1 MNMSSLRNVAFTA
14 LVVFAVAQAGAA
26 SGASGKTADG
36 KPDMGGVW
44 LVEKPQKEVKTT
56 AGKAPPLKPEA
67 AALYAKRKQA
77 VASGKDAEDPLA
89 LCLPHGVPRLLNAP
103 RPIHILQKPKQI
115 TVLYEANHQARMF
128 YMDEAVPSA
137 DNMPDPTFDGFSV
150 ARWAGNT
157 LVVDTVAMND
167 QTWLDDVGL
176 PHSDAL
182 KVVERY
188 ELDGADRLR
197 VNITVT
203 DPETFTAPWEM
214 QVTYK
219 KQPGL
224 RFKED
229 ACSEKFWHPGK
240 ANSG

>member
-1 MNMSSLRNVAFTA
+1 MSSLRNVTFTA
-14 LVVFAVAQAGAA
+14 LIAFAATHAGAA
-26 SGASGKTADG
+26 SAASGKTADG
-36 KPDMGGVW
+36 KPDLGGVW
-44 LVEKPQKEVKTT
+44 LVEKPQKELKTT

-77 VASGKDAEDPLA
+77 VATGKDAEDPVG
-89 LCLPHGVPRLLNAP
+89 LCLPHGVPRLLSAP
-103 RPIHILQKPKQI
+103 RPIHVLQKPKQV

-128 YMDEAVPSA
+128 YIGEAVPSA
-137 DNMPDPTFDGFSV
+137 DNMPDPTFNGASV
-150 ARWAGNT
+150 ARWSGNA
-157 LVVDTVAMND
+157 LIVDTVAMND

-176 PHSDAL
+176 PHSEAL
-182 KVVERY
+182 KIVERY

-224 RFKED
+224 RFTED

-240 ANSG
+240 GTSG

>member
-1 MNMSSLRNVAFTA
+1 MRTLRHVALSALFAFAAAHVHAGSATA
-14 LVVFAVAQAGAA
+14 
-26 SGASGKTADG
+26 GKTVDG
-36 KPDMGGVW
+36 KPDIGGVW
-44 LVEKPQKEVKTT
+44 LVENPQKEVKTA
-56 AGKAPPLKPEA
+56 AGKTPPLKPEA
-67 AALYAKRKQA
+67 AALYAERKQA
-77 VASGKDAEDPLA
+77 LASGQDAQDPLA

-115 TVLYEANHQARMF
+115 TVLYEANHQHRMF
-128 YMDEAVPSA
+128 YLDEAVPTA
-137 DNMPDPTFDGFSV
+137 DNLPDPTFNGASV
-150 ARWAGNT
+150 AKWSGNT
-157 LVVDTVAMND
+157 LVVETVAMND

-176 PHSDAL
+176 PHTEAL

-197 VNITVT
+197 VNVTVT
-203 DPETFTAPWEM
+203 DPETFTAPWDM
-214 QVTYK
+214 QVTYR

-240 ANSG
+240 DSSG

>member
-1 MNMSSLRNVAFTA
+1 MSSLRKVAFIG
-14 LVVFAVAQAGAA
+14 LMAVAITQAYGASA
-26 SGASGKTADG
+26 ASGKTADG
-36 KPDMGGVW
+36 KPDIGGVW

-77 VASGKDAEDPLA
+77 VASGKDADDPAA
-89 LCLPHGVPRLLNAP
+89 LCLPHGVPRLLNVA

-115 TVLYEANHQARMF
+115 TVLYEANHQHRMF
-128 YMDEAVPSA
+128 YMDEAVPTA

-150 ARWAGNT
+150 AKWSGTT

-167 QTWLDDVGL
+167 QTWLDEVGL
-176 PHSDAL
+176 PHSEAL
-182 KVVERY
+182 KIVERY

-197 VNITVT
+197 VNLTVT

-214 QVTYK
+214 QVTYR
-219 KQPGL
+219 KQPGR
-224 RFKED
+224 RFTED

-240 ANSG
+240 GNNG